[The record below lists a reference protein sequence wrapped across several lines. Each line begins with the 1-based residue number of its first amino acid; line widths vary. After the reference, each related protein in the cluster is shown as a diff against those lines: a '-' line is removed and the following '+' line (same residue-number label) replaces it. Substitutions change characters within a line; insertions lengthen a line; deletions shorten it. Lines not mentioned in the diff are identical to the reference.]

1 MRNNKMPEYDIKPI
15 PTEYKGRRYRSR
27 LEARW
32 AAFFAM
38 LEWPFE
44 YEPYD
49 LGEWSPD
56 FLLKGSEVNV
66 LVEVKPTEEYFECAK
81 YFQAFIKHNFEG
93 FILLLTS
100 KGPWRFRD
108 YDGDDNIGIGHYLYD
123 CDIKFCET
131 ARLIEGCCMEIDL
144 VMPPGIKTIFG
155 KSDIVQQIDD
165 SFGEGYF
172 YVDFDNNNMCPM
184 QCLDMWVKAANEV
197 QYMKPKEARG
207 RR

>member
-1 MRNNKMPEYDIKPI
+1 MPEYDIKPI

-56 FLLKGSEVNV
+56 FILIGDTVNV
-66 LVEVKPTEEYFECAK
+66 FVEVKPLQEYFEPKK
-81 YFQAFIKHNFEG
+81 YYHSFQKMKIDG

-100 KGPWRFRD
+100 TGPFKHVE
-108 YDGDDNIGIGHYLYD
+108 YDGEKTLGIGHYLYGD
-123 CDIKFCET
+123 DIVDLEI
-131 ARLIEGCCMEIDL
+131 ARVIGGVSFEIDL
-144 VMPPGIKTIFG
+144 VRPPGRETIFMN
-155 KSDIVQQIDD
+155 SDIYIE
-165 SFGEGYF
+165 SEYWGEEIGDLNCF
-172 YVDFDNNNMCPM
+172 SHENNNMCPED
-184 QCLDMWVKAANEV
+184 CIEMWAKAANEV